1 MRPIKQRSSKQCY
14 QLSPWALYPQTND
27 DFVPTRM
34 STSKVRLCSKYL
46 RNALIPKCKTW
57 SSNKTRATPKIWS
70 LFVYLF
76 FGSGFKKFYV
86 INQLGIQKQYLLFR
100 DISGSLQL
108 LYHFVLNWTSLS
120 LSLSLSLSKAQTIW
134 HTTRPL
140 HMPWFSLIAVIY
152 HRLK

>member
-1 MRPIKQRSSKQCY
+1 M
-14 QLSPWALYPQTND
+14 LSIESLSFLYPQTND

-57 SSNKTRATPKIWS
+57 SSNKTRATPKIRS

-76 FGSGFKKFYV
+76 FGRGFKKFNM
-86 INQLGIQKQYLLFR
+86 INRLGIQKQNLLFR
-100 DISGSLQL
+100 DTFGILQL
-108 LYHFVLNWTSLS
+108 LYHFVLNWIL
-120 LSLSLSLSKAQTIW
+120 LSLSLSKAQTIW

-140 HMPWFSLIAVIY
+140 HMPWFSPIAVIC

>member
-27 DFVPTRM
+27 NFVPTRM

-57 SSNKTRATPKIWS
+57 SSNKTRATPKIRS

-86 INQLGIQKQYLLFR
+86 INRLGIQKQYLLFR
-100 DISGSLQL
+100 DISGILQL
-108 LYHFVLNWTSLS
+108 LYHFVLNWIL
-120 LSLSLSLSKAQTIW
+120 LSLSLSKAQTIW

-140 HMPWFSLIAVIY
+140 HMPWFSPIAVIC